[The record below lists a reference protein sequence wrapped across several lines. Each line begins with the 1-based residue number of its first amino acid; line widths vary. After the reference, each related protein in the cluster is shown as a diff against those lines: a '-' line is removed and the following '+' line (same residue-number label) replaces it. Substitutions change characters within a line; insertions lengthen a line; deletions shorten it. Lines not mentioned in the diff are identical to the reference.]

1 MADGRIWLLSAG
13 WMSVAA
19 SLSHFLCIIGGPDW
33 YRFMGAGEG
42 IAKAAEAGSWTPAIL
57 TAIIA
62 TIIMGWAAY
71 AFSAIGILPRLPL
84 LKTGLV
90 LISGVLLI
98 RSCAYFF
105 RESWRA
111 DLSHDFMAW
120 SSAIT
125 LVMGL
130 TFAIGLFL
138 SWNTLSKETGV

>member
-1 MADGRIWLLSAG
+1 MADGRIWLLTAG
-13 WMSVAA
+13 WMSITAA
-19 SLSHFLCIIGGPDW
+19 LLHFAWIIGGPDW

-57 TAIIA
+57 TTIIA

-71 AFSAIGILPRLPL
+71 AFSAAGILPRLPL
-84 LKTGLV
+84 LRTGLFLV
-90 LISGVLLI
+90 SLILLL
-98 RSCAYFF
+98 RSFSYFV
-105 RESWRA
+105 RDAWRP
-111 DLSHDFMAW
+111 DLSHSFMAW

-138 SWNTLSKETGV
+138 SWNIISKETA